1 MDSLKITLDPGQ
13 LDKATKD
20 LLKKQQKEI
29 AKLKKKVDSLEYDL
43 NCRKRNDLEVSEM
56 RDKFERAKS
65 AIADMLDIQVDDGQ
79 MGL

>member
-20 LLKKQQKEI
+20 LLKKQNKEI
-29 AKLKKKVDSLEYDL
+29 AKLNKKIDSLQYDL
-43 NCRKRNDLEVSEM
+43 DCRKRKDQEVTEM
-56 RDKFERAKS
+56 RYKFERAKS

-79 MGL
+79 IGL

>member
-29 AKLKKKVDSLEYDL
+29 AKLKKKVDDLEYDME
-43 NCRKRNDLEVSEM
+43 NRKRNDYEVDQM
-56 RDKFERAKS
+56 RDRYERIKS
-65 AIADMLDIQVDDGQ
+65 VIVDMLD
-79 MGL
+79 LPHTE

>member
-29 AKLKKKVDSLEYDL
+29 AKLKKKIDNLEYDL
-43 NCRKRNDLEVSEM
+43 DCRKRKDLEVSEM
-56 RDKFERAKS
+56 RNKFERVKN

>member
-13 LDKATKD
+13 VDKATKE

-29 AKLKKKVDSLEYDL
+29 AKLKKKIDSLEYDI
-43 NCRKRNDLEVSEM
+43 NCRKRADLEVNQM

>member
-29 AKLKKKVDSLEYDL
+29 AKLKKKIDSLEYDI
-43 NCRKRNDLEVSEM
+43 NCRKRNHLEVSEM